1 MIENILSY
9 LKTNINFLT
18 NSEKK
23 IAKLIIENPKR
34 FITLSMSELSK
45 ESEVSQGSIINF
57 SKKFA
62 NGGYPELKLIIAA
75 NAGSE
80 EPENFDIADVADSMT
95 DILSKNIRSQEIAY
109 SLTKE
114 ANKEEVLKHAAE
126 KIMNAEKVEIYGIY
140 RSASVATDFCYQ
152 LLEMGIPAAFVS
164 DILTCSISAAML
176 NEKDVVIA
184 VSSSGKTRDILEA
197 VQNAKSKNVPVIAIT
212 SNINSPLAKIADDV
226 LIASSS
232 GNSLGGYGSEI
243 RASQLI
249 LTDMICSY
257 IRSNIKSNERKQYFE
272 LKTILN
278 SRSVEEW
285 GND

>member
-197 VQNAKSKNVPVIAIT
+197 VQNAKLKNVPVIAIT
-212 SNINSPLAKIADDV
+212 SNINSPLAKMADDV

-232 GNSLGGYGSEI
+232 GNSLGGYSSEI
-243 RASQLI
+243 RSSQLI
-249 LTDMICSY
+249 LADMICSY
-257 IRSNIKSNERKQYFE
+257 IRSNIKTNERKQYFK
-272 LKTILN
+272 LKKILD
-278 SRSVEEW
+278 SHSVEEW
-285 GND
+285 END